1 MTRKRAT
8 SILRE
13 KPLKDAFIVQLT
25 VEQLMEIL
33 KKEFPILAK
42 PVVEKA
48 SEPVPEPEKKKDGP
62 TFTGR
67 LLYGIKGIEDHFD
80 VCHKTAWEWK
90 ESWLKPAVKQRGRKI
105 VVDLAYAMKLFDIR
119 EKKKGEK
126 LPPEKAGK
134 KSK

>member
-25 VEQLMEIL
+25 VEQLISIL
-33 KKEFPILAK
+33 KEEFPILTK

-48 SEPVPEPEKKKDGP
+48 PEQVPEPGKQIDGP

-67 LLYGIKGIEDHFD
+67 LLYGVAGIEKHFH
-80 VCHKTAWEWK
+80 VCHKTAQDWK
-90 ESWLKPAVKQRGRKI
+90 DGWLKPACKQRGRKI
-105 VVDLAYAMKLFDIR
+105 VVDVEYAMKLFSM
-119 EKKKGEK
+119 KGEK
-126 LPPEKAGK
+126 KERK
-134 KSK
+134 

>member
-25 VEQLMEIL
+25 VEQLITIL
-33 KKEFPILAK
+33 KEEFPILTK

-48 SEPVPEPEKKKDGP
+48 PEQVPEPGKQKDGP

-105 VVDLAYAMKLFDIR
+105 VVDVEYAMKLFSMK
-119 EKKKGEK
+119 ETKKG
-126 LPPEKAGK
+126 K
-134 KSK
+134 K

>member
-8 SILRE
+8 SILME

-25 VEQLMEIL
+25 VEQLISIL
-33 KKEFPILAK
+33 KEEFPILAK
-42 PVVEKA
+42 PVVEKSA
-48 SEPVPEPEKKKDGP
+48 EQVPEPGKQKDGP

-90 ESWLKPAVKQRGRKI
+90 ESWLKPACKQRGRKI
-105 VVDLAYAMKLFDIR
+105 VVDVEYAMKLFSMK
-119 EKKKGEK
+119 EAKKG
-126 LPPEKAGK
+126 K
-134 KSK
+134 K